1 MTNTTVLLRESILS
15 AGMTLTETD
24 SQDIYQDYDNNSLAT
39 AVIGAIKHICIAVRT
54 VRILSQSC

>member
-1 MTNTTVLLRESILS
+1 MTNSTVLPKESILS
-15 AGMTLTETD
+15 AGMTFTD

-54 VRILSQSC
+54 VRI